1 MNFLH
6 TRMHLNAGDTLVV
19 DCSHQCNVL
28 LMTDS
33 NFNNY
38 RSRRGFQH
46 HGGGGFFEKLP
57 AHLHVPHSG
66 YWNVTLDIGGGSAS
80 VRHSITV
87 IPA

>member
-6 TRMHLNAGDTLVV
+6 KRMHLNTGDTVVV

-38 RSRRGFQH
+38 RSRRGFHH
-46 HGGGGFFEKLP
+46 HGGGGFFKKLP

-66 YWNVTLDIGGGSAS
+66 YWVVTIDTGGGPFS
-80 VRHSITV
+80 VRCSINV

>member
-6 TRMHLNAGDTLVV
+6 TRMHLNAGDTVVV

-46 HGGGGFFEKLP
+46 HGGGGFFE
-57 AHLHVPHSG
+57 
-66 YWNVTLDIGGGSAS
+66 
-80 VRHSITV
+80 
-87 IPA
+87 